1 LFATLA
7 AVFGVFL
14 SFGAG
19 SASAAAQ
26 CFHND
31 PDMEIDLQGDT
42 AVVTKGNLS
51 HINVN
56 GVWCDGSATTSN
68 TTYIWVYGNGDAD
81 TLVIDLSGGDFRRA
95 RPRRPR
101 RLPERIGAE
110 RHRVHPRCVENVAV
124 IGMRPTTRSPRRRQH
139 IWGTSGSST

>member
-1 LFATLA
+1 MRVDVRRKGRRKLALFATLA

-26 CFHND
+26 CTYGGNTAN
-31 PDMEIDLQGDT
+31 ISLQGDT

-56 GVWCDGSATTSN
+56 GVWCTG
-68 TTYIWVYGNGDAD
+68 
-81 TLVIDLSGGDFRRA
+81 RR
-95 RPRRPR
+95 RRR
-101 RLPERIGAE
+101 T
-110 RHRVHPRCVENVAV
+110 
-124 IGMRPTTRSPRRRQH
+124 RPT
-139 IWGTSGSST
+139 ST